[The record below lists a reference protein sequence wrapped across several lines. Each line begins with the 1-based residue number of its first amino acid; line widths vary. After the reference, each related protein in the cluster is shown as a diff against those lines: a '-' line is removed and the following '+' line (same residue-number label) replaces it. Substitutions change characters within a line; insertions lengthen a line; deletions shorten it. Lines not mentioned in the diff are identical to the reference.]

1 MDSQVAPYCPYFGAA
16 MEFLGRRAAGL
27 VLRALIPR
35 PMRFNAMAATIPSLA
50 ESTLSQR
57 LKELEAAG
65 LVVRTV
71 FAERP
76 VRTEYALTEKGRALG
91 EVLLQLNGWALEW
104 VTLPAEST
112 PAAAH
117 RNASCPS

>member
-1 MDSQVAPYCPYFGAA
+1 MDSPAAPYCPYFGAA
-16 MEFLGRRAAGL
+16 MEFLGRRWAGL
-27 VLRALIPR
+27 VLRALIPG
-35 PMRFNAMAATIPSLA
+35 PMRFNAMAAIIPSLA

-65 LVVRTV
+65 LVDRTV
-71 FAERP
+71 FAEHP
-76 VRTEYALTEKGRALG
+76 VRIEYALTEKGRALG

-112 PAAAH
+112 PAATH
-117 RNASCPS
+117 